1 MFSLIVGTIG
11 SKLRLPGKGGE
22 KGGDRV
28 DGRLSRNSSGRYSG
42 KFSGGDP
49 DPGVISEDDDEFR
62 VGKTVCFK
70 GTVLFN
76 FSVILSFFFQFSL
89 MNCLTR
95 VLEVH

>member
-1 MFSLIVGTIG
+1 LFKKNIFNTAEYFCFIFGPTG

-22 KGGDRV
+22 KGDKV

-62 VGKTVCFK
+62 V
-70 GTVLFN
+70 
-76 FSVILSFFFQFSL
+76 
-89 MNCLTR
+89 
-95 VLEVH
+95 